1 LPLRAAGLRLILD
14 PRAAEASGR
23 DEIAGQGQEAADAA
37 DGLAAAH
44 EALKADSTIQFS
56 LQPAPPP
63 PEPPKWLSDAF
74 DWLADALSPVG
85 RFLRWIGSFMPDA
98 PYARILLW
106 TVLAAA
112 ALGFAIMVYRRIRDG
127 EWSLPRRRRTVAVE
141 AEAEDESWSP
151 DSAPARS
158 WLREADALAA
168 EGRYAEAVHHLL
180 FRSIEDI
187 GRRRPRLVRPA
198 LTSREL
204 AAAEAL
210 PPPARSLFARIA
222 ALVEHSLFG
231 GRPIQAADWTAAR
244 TAYADLVLPG
254 TWRG

>member
-1 LPLRAAGLRLILD
+1 VALGEDPIAGKAKDAAG
-14 PRAAEASGR
+14 
-23 DEIAGQGQEAADAA
+23 AA

-44 EALKADSTIQFS
+44 DALKADSTIQFT

-63 PEPPKWLSDAF
+63 PQPPKWLSDLAE
-74 DWLADALSPVG
+74 WLSEVFRPVG
-85 RFLRWIGSFMPDA
+85 RFFQWIGSFMPDA

-106 TVLAAA
+106 TVLALAV
-112 ALGFAIMVYRRIRDG
+112 LGFAIMVYRRIKDG
-127 EWSLPRRRRTVAVE
+127 EWSLPRRRGGAAVAPGTE
-141 AEAEDESWSP
+141 EESWSP
-151 DSAPARS
+151 EAAPARS

-168 EGRYAEAVHHLL
+168 QGRYAEAVHHLL

-204 AAAEAL
+204 AAADSL

-222 ALVEHSLFG
+222 ALVEQSLFG
-231 GRPIQAADWTAAR
+231 GRPVEAADWTAAR

>member
-1 LPLRAAGLRLILD
+1 M
-14 PRAAEASGR
+14 
-23 DEIAGQGQEAADAA
+23 
-37 DGLAAAH
+37 AAAH
-44 EALKADSTIQFS
+44 DALKADPSIQFS

-63 PEPPKWLSDAF
+63 PQPPQWLRDF
-74 DWLADALSPVG
+74 FQWLGDVLSPVG
-85 RFLRWIGSFMPDA
+85 RFFQWIGSFMPDA

-112 ALGFAIMVYRRIRDG
+112 AAGLAIMIYRRIRDG
-127 EWSLPRRRRTVAVE
+127 EWRLPRRRRAVGVA
-141 AEAEDESWSP
+141 AEAEEEDWAPEA
-151 DSAPARS
+151 APARA

-187 GRRRPRLVRPA
+187 ARRRPRLVRPA

-222 ALVEHSLFG
+222 GLVERSLFG
-231 GRPIQAADWTAAR
+231 GRPVEASDWTTAR

-254 TWRG
+254 TWRA

>member
-1 LPLRAAGLRLILD
+1 MALGRYPISEQGQDAAG
-14 PRAAEASGR
+14 AV
-23 DEIAGQGQEAADAA
+23 

-44 EALKADSTIQFS
+44 EALKADSSIQFS

-63 PEPPKWLSDAF
+63 PQPPQWLRDAF
-74 DWLADALSPVG
+74 EWLGDALSPVG
-85 RFLRWIGSFMPDA
+85 RFFQWIGSFMPDA

-127 EWSLPRRRRTVAVE
+127 EWRLPGRRRSVAVG
-141 AEAEDESWSP
+141 AEAEEETWAP
-151 DSAPARS
+151 EAAPARS

-168 EGRYAEAVHHLL
+168 QGRYAEAVHHLL

-210 PPPARSLFARIA
+210 PPPARSLFSRIA

-231 GRPIQAADWTAAR
+231 GRPVEAADWTAAR

>member
-1 LPLRAAGLRLILD
+1 MQAPAHFGVARRRASSNFRFEREVEIAENAQDAAG
-14 PRAAEASGR
+14 
-23 DEIAGQGQEAADAA
+23 AA

-44 EALKADSTIQFS
+44 DALKADPAIQFS

-63 PEPPKWLSDAF
+63 PQPPQWLRDF
-74 DWLADALSPVG
+74 GEWLGDVLDPVA
-85 RFLRWIGSFMPDA
+85 RFIGWIGSFLPDA
-98 PYARILLW
+98 PYARLLLW
-106 TVLAAA
+106 TVLILAGSA
-112 ALGFAIMVYRRIRDG
+112 FAYMVFVRIRDG
-127 EWSLPRRRRTVAVE
+127 EWRLPRRRRAVPVAVE
-141 AEAEDESWSP
+141 EEESWAP
-151 DSAPARS
+151 EAAPARA

-222 ALVEHSLFG
+222 GLVEHSLFG
-231 GRPIQAADWTAAR
+231 GRPVEAGDWTAAR

-254 TWRG
+254 TWRA

>member
-1 LPLRAAGLRLILD
+1 VKDAAG
-14 PRAAEASGR
+14 
-23 DEIAGQGQEAADAA
+23 AA

-44 EALKADSTIQFS
+44 DALKADPSIQLS

-63 PEPPKWLSDAF
+63 PQPPQWLRDF
-74 DWLADALSPVG
+74 FQWLGDVLRPVG
-85 RFLRWIGSFMPDA
+85 RFFQWISSFMPDA

-106 TVLAAA
+106 TVLAVAA
-112 ALGFAIMVYRRIRDG
+112 AGFAFMVYRRIRDG
-127 EWSLPRRRRTVAVE
+127 EWRLPVRRGPVGTP
-141 AEAEDESWSP
+141 AEAEEEAWAP
-151 DSAPARS
+151 EAAPARS

-210 PPPARSLFARIA
+210 PPPARGLFARIA
-222 ALVEHSLFG
+222 VLVEHSLFG
-231 GRPIQAADWTAAR
+231 GRPVEAADWTAAR

>member
-1 LPLRAAGLRLILD
+1 
-14 PRAAEASGR
+14 
-23 DEIAGQGQEAADAA
+23 
-37 DGLAAAH
+37 LAAAH
-44 EALKADSTIQFS
+44 DALKADSSIQFS

-63 PEPPKWLSDAF
+63 PEPPKWLRDMAQWLSDVFA
-74 DWLADALSPVG
+74 PVG
-85 RFLRWIGSFMPDA
+85 RFFQWIGSFMPDA

-112 ALGFAIMVYRRIRDG
+112 ALGFSILVYRRIREG
-127 EWSLPRRRRTVAVE
+127 EWRLRRRRPQSGVPVE
-141 AEAEDESWSP
+141 ETDEEGWAPED
-151 DSAPARS
+151 APARS

-168 EGRYAEAVHHLL
+168 QGRFAEAVHHLL

-187 GRRRPRLVRPA
+187 ARRRPRLVRPA

-222 ALVEHSLFG
+222 GLVERSLFG
-231 GRPIQAADWTAAR
+231 GRPVEASDWTAAR

>member
-1 LPLRAAGLRLILD
+1 
-14 PRAAEASGR
+14 
-23 DEIAGQGQEAADAA
+23 
-37 DGLAAAH
+37 
-44 EALKADSTIQFS
+44 
-56 LQPAPPP
+56 
-63 PEPPKWLSDAF
+63 
-74 DWLADALSPVG
+74 
-85 RFLRWIGSFMPDA
+85 MPDA

-106 TVLAAA
+106 TVLVAA
-112 ALGFAIMVYRRIRDG
+112 ALGFVIMVYRRIREG
-127 EWSLPRRRRTVAVE
+127 EWRLPGRRRPVGVE
-141 AEAEDESWSP
+141 AEAEEEAWAP
-151 DSAPARS
+151 EAAPARS

-210 PPPARSLFARIA
+210 PPPARSLFSRIA
-222 ALVEHSLFG
+222 GLVEHSLFG
-231 GRPIQAADWTAAR
+231 GRAVEAADWTEAR
-244 TAYADLVLPG
+244 SAYADLVLPG